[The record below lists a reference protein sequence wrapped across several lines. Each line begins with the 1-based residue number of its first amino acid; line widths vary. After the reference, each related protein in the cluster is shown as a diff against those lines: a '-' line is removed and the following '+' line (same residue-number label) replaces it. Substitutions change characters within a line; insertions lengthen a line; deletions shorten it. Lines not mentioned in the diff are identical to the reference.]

1 MVFSKILIN
10 NDVEKWFDTSNF
22 DNNDNRPLLI
32 GKNKKFSGKFRDEL
46 GGKIITEFC
55 ALKPKNYAYKLDND
69 NEVKK
74 AEGTKKC
81 IVKRRITFDNYV
93 DILFN
98 SNKLLKSQFTFTSDL
113 HDIYT
118 QKINK
123 IALNYFDDKRI
134 QVDDKIT
141 TYPYGYFDND
151 IDINFEIKNNTDKLN
166 EIDNSGII
174 PKNYNTKKE
183 NSANV
188 TLDIRDITNID
199 YLDSVKSF
207 CVDSIKSTNA
217 NNTYVDSTKITCVDK
232 IKSANAN
239 NNYLDSAKS
248 SCLGKTKS
256 NNLNNAYLTNTK
268 STYVHRNNVKSV
280 HSNNNIIYEL
290 NKTLKIKRVTDAP
303 IIVNK
308 KSNFQAITIAYEFN
322 KLRKLK
328 KVSNP
333 SQNVI
338 DFRNKDITQIINNDN
353 VYTCNN
359 ITNTTNAVIYNN
371 IIMKNYDESIL

>member
-1 MVFSKILIN
+1 M
-10 NDVEKWFDTSNF
+10 
-22 DNNDNRPLLI
+22 
-32 GKNKKFSGKFRDEL
+32 
-46 GGKIITEFC
+46 
-55 ALKPKNYAYKLDND
+55 
-69 NEVKK
+69 
-74 AEGTKKC
+74 
-81 IVKRRITFDNYV
+81 
-93 DILFN
+93 
-98 SNKLLKSQFTFTSDL
+98 
-113 HDIYT
+113 
-118 QKINK
+118 
-123 IALNYFDDKRI
+123 

-141 TYPYGYFDND
+141 TYPCGYFDND
-151 IDINFEIKNNTDKLN
+151 TNIKFEIKNNTDKLN
-166 EIDNSGII
+166 EIDNSGVI

-199 YLDSVKSF
+199 YLDSGKSF

-248 SCLGKTKS
+248 SCLGKAKS
-256 NNLNNAYLTNTK
+256 NNVNNTYLANTK

-290 NKTLKIKRVTDAP
+290 NKIIKIKRVTDAP

-308 KSNFQAITIAYEFN
+308 KSNFQAITIAYELN

-338 DFRNKDITQIINNDN
+338 DFLNKDITQIINNDN

-371 IIMKNYDESIL
+371 IIMKNYDENIL